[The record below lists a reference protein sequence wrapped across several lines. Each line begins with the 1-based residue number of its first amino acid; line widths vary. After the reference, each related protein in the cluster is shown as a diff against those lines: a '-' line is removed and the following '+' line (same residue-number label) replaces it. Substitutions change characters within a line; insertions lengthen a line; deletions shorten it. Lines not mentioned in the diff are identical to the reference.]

1 MPLEFSQIHSQAF
14 TDTKSNDTMKEYH
27 YVVEEVQLA
36 NAGKYQCKA
45 VYEDENVEG
54 GSGGTTYSN
63 EESIVVLGKVTGPH
77 FDFLPFSSNF
87 LNFSR
92 AFTQISPELC
102 PHPKTRRSLATARVA
117 ARWSWRRCNPNR
129 CLQRRL
135 PCNQCYLANS

>member
-1 MPLEFSQIHSQAF
+1 MPLKFSQIHSQAF
-14 TDTKSNDTMKEYH
+14 NETKSNDTMKEYH

-77 FDFLPFSSNF
+77 FDFLSFSSNF
-87 LNFSR
+87 LR
-92 AFTQISPELC
+92 AFAQISSELR
-102 PHPKTRRSLATARVA
+102 PHQINPQVSRNSPSRSTLELAKM
-117 ARWSWRRCNPNR
+117 
-129 CLQRRL
+129 
-135 PCNQCYLANS
+135 